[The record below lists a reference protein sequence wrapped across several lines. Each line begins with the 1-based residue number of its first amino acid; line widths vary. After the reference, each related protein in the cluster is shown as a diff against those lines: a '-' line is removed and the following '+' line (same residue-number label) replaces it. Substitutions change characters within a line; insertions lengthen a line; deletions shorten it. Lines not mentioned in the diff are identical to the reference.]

1 MRHAVIEN
9 GIIVNIVLS
18 EPDFAAEMGWIAC
31 PEYVGDQALDIGWSY
46 DGTNW
51 INPNPPVAP
60 QQTPE

>member
-18 EPDFAAEMGWIAC
+18 EPDFAAEMGWISC
-31 PEYVGDQALDIGWSY
+31 PEYVGDQAIAIGWKY

-51 INPNPPVAP
+51 VNPNPPVAP
-60 QQTPE
+60 QQTSE

>member
-31 PEYVGDQALDIGWSY
+31 PEYVEDQALDIGWSY

-60 QQTPE
+60 QQTSE